1 MDVFDASD
9 VPVDQL
15 CELSSTLVI
24 GLQTD
29 VMNSIAN
36 GKNQFEWVETQ
47 DVIKDD
53 IYDVMIQRCKQKYST
68 DVSFTAFNIS
78 SR

>member
-1 MDVFDASD
+1 
-9 VPVDQL
+9 
-15 CELSSTLVI
+15 
-24 GLQTD
+24 
-29 VMNSIAN
+29 MNSIAN

-68 DVSFTAFNIS
+68 DVSFTVFNIS
-78 SR
+78 CR